1 MTSPP
6 RFERLLAP
14 YHEAARAFARGLCRS
29 RADGDDLFHAAVTRA
44 IAKVDQLREDDAFK
58 PWFYRIVISVH
69 RNRSRTA
76 FWRRLVPLLDDRRA
90 AGPALDDALGGADR
104 ARLALARLPVE
115 QRETVV
121 LFELEQ
127 WTVAE
132 IAELHDV
139 TISAVKTRL
148 ARGRERLRAFYVREL
163 GIADAPRATS
173 PGGVP

>member
-1 MTSPP
+1 MTSHP

-14 YHEAARAFARGLCRS
+14 HHDAARAFARGLCRS
-29 RADGDDLFHAAVTRA
+29 RADGDDLFQAAVLRA
-44 IAKVDQLREDDAFK
+44 LAKLEQLDEDRAFK

-69 RNRSRTA
+69 RNRSRVA
-76 FWRRLVPLLDDRRA
+76 FWRRLVPLLDDRRTS
-90 AGPALDDALGGADR
+90 GPNLDDALGGADR
-104 ARLALARLPVE
+104 ARLALARLPAE

-121 LFELEQ
+121 LFEVEE

-148 ARGRERLRAFYVREL
+148 ARGRERLRDFYTREL
-163 GIADAPRATS
+163 GLPDSVRAPS
-173 PGGVP
+173 PGGVQ